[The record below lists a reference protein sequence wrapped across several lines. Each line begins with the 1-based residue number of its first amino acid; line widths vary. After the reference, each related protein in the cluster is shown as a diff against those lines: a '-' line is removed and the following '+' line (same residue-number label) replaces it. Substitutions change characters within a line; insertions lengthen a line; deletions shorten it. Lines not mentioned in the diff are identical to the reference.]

1 MAAALVGAAFLGA
14 SMGMIWHSAGF
25 GDDEPETEATTPA

>member
-1 MAAALVGAAFLGA
+1 MAAALAGAAFLGA

-25 GDDEPETEATTPA
+25 GEDEPEAEVAPPA

>member
-25 GDDEPETEATTPA
+25 GDDEPEAEVVSPA